1 MVFFLEV
8 YSATTFVS
16 LYTSE
21 MAYMGRADG
30 RQYRSVC
37 WRFSYGIFLGAYG
50 EKIILLS
57 INKIDSMPIKSSL
70 TYLTVRSAPKKQARL
85 FLCVYSPGLS
95 SITFIYEY
103 YIYHPST
110 A

>member
-1 MVFFLEV
+1 MDLGSGLMHDGIFLEV

-16 LYTSE
+16 LYTFE

-50 EKIILLS
+50 EKTISLS
-57 INKIDSMPIKSSL
+57 KNKMDSMPIKSSL
-70 TYLTVRSAPKKQARL
+70 
-85 FLCVYSPGLS
+85 YSVAGH
-95 SITFIYEY
+95 II
-103 YIYHPST
+103 
-110 A
+110 